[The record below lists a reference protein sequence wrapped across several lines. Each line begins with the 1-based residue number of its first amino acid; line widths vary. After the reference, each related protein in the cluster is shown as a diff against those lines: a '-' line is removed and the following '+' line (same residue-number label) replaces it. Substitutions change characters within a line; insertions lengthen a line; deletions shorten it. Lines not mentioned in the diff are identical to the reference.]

1 MLGNLK
7 LETRNSELETRN
19 SELGTRN
26 SKRIVKQVLQNRK
39 DGAPSVVDVP
49 VPALQKGRV
58 LVRTAASLIS
68 SGTERAAVELLGKGL
83 VQEAR
88 DRPDLVRAVM
98 DKARREGLL
107 NTFSAVRDKLSAA
120 TALGYSAAGIVIGV
134 GDDVTE
140 FRIGDRVA
148 CAGAGFASH
157 AEAISVPR
165 NLCVQL
171 PAGVSFEAGA
181 FGTLGAIALQGVRL
195 AEPTLGESVVVIGLG
210 LVGQLTVQLLKANGC
225 RVLGIDLDAERV
237 RLAIQL
243 GADAAYVSGDEVK
256 RAVQEWTRGRGADA
270 VLLTAATDSS
280 KPLGLAGEISRSKGR
295 VVIVGSTGMEVPRQP
310 FYLRELSLKISM
322 SYGPGRYDPEYEERG
337 HDYPIGYVRWT
348 EKRNIEAFLDLVAAQ
363 RIDIDALVTHR
374 FPIDEAG
381 RAYQLIAGESHEPYL
396 GVLLNYDTERELERS
411 IQLTER
417 SAPEKQSVRIG
428 LIGAGSY
435 VSTMLLPHFKT
446 QRADFRSLQ
455 TASGVSANNVGKKF
469 GFARAVSTSAE
480 VINDPDVNLVVIGT
494 PHDLHAALTR
504 QALAANR
511 DVFVEKPL
519 ALNDDE
525 LEAVLAAAQ
534 NSSSRLMVGFN
545 RRFSPLVRRATEIFA
560 GRSSPLS
567 ILYRVNAGRIP
578 REHWAQD
585 PEQGGGRI
593 IGEVCHFVDLLQ
605 YLIGAPPISAFAEAV
620 SGNNPAVVNQDS
632 VFITLRFA
640 DGSNGA
646 IAYLA
651 EGDAGLGKERVEIFG
666 GQKTFVLDDYRRASL
681 YHKGKEEQLTL
692 RSQDKGQADEVKA
705 VCAMVLE
712 GQPSPIPL
720 AELAATTRAT
730 FRIVDSLRSG
740 ERELIS

>member
-1 MLGNLK
+1 
-7 LETRNSELETRN
+7 
-19 SELGTRN
+19 
-26 SKRIVKQVLQNRK
+26 VKQVLQNRK
-39 DGAPSVVDVP
+39 DGAPSVVNVP
-49 VPALQKGRV
+49 VPALQKGRL

-68 SGTERAAVELLGKGL
+68 SGTERAAVEMLGKGL

-98 DKARREGLL
+98 EKARKEGLL

-134 GDDVTE
+134 GDDVTD

-148 CAGAGFASH
+148 CAGVGFASH

-165 NLCVQL
+165 NLCVPL

-210 LVGQLTVQLLKANGC
+210 LVGQLTVQLLRANGC

-237 RLAIQL
+237 KLAMQL

-256 RAVQEWTRGRGADA
+256 RAVQDWTRGRGADA
-270 VLLTAATDSS
+270 VLLTAATESS
-280 KPLGLAGEISRSKGR
+280 EPLRLAGEISRSKGR

-310 FYLRELSLKISM
+310 FYLRELSLQISM

-337 HDYPIGYVRWT
+337 HDYPLGYVRWT
-348 EKRNIEAFLDLVAAQ
+348 ENRNIEAFLDLVTSQ
-363 RIDIDALVTHR
+363 RVNVEALVTHR
-374 FPIDEAG
+374 FSIDKATK
-381 RAYQLIAGESHEPYL
+381 AYQLIAGEIHEPHL
-396 GVLLNYDTERELERS
+396 GVVLSYDTEGELERT
-411 IQLTER
+411 IQFSQRT
-417 SAPEKQSVRIG
+417 APAEKSVRVG
-428 LIGAGSY
+428 LIGAGRY
-435 VSTMLLPHFKT
+435 VTQMLLPHFKN
-446 QRADFRSLQ
+446 QRADFRSIQ

-469 GFARAVSTSAE
+469 GFARAVSTADE

-494 PHDLHAALTR
+494 QHDLHAALTR
-504 QALAANR
+504 QALEANR
-511 DVFVEKPL
+511 DVFAEKPL
-519 ALNDDE
+519 ALSDE
-525 LEAVLAAAQ
+525 DLEAVLAAAQ
-534 NSSSRLMVGFN
+534 DSRGRLMVGFN
-545 RRFSPLVRRATEIFA
+545 RRFSPLVQRAAEIFA
-560 GRSSPLS
+560 ERSAPLS
-567 ILYRVNAGRIP
+567 LLYRVNAGRIP

-585 PEQGGGRI
+585 PEKGGGRI

-605 YLIGAPPISAFAEAV
+605 YLIGAPPISVFAEAV
-620 SGNNPAVVNQDS
+620 SGNNAAVNHDS

-651 EGDAGLGKERVEIFG
+651 EGDAALGKERVEIFG
-666 GQKTFVLDDYRRASL
+666 EQKTFVLDDYRRASL
-681 YHKGKEEQLTL
+681 YHKGKEEQFTL

-712 GQPSPIPL
+712 GGASPIPL
-720 AELAATTRAT
+720 EELAATSRAT

-740 ERELIS
+740 QREAVS